1 MHPRAMNDIVR
12 NQRLLACLGDR
23 SRFRVV
29 EELVRGER
37 CVTDIAVQVGLS
49 QSCTTRHLQALLRE
63 GIVRSRR
70 MGKRVLF
77 SLSPEPRVAALL
89 AWAIVPSSA
98 ARRERTLPGIV
109 PLAAPARPRRPRE
122 ASPDR
127 TQDHGVPRIAGP
139 PTDASDRRPL
149 VEPSPARARTEEL
162 EDFLL

>member
-1 MHPRAMNDIVR
+1 MHARAMNEIVR

-37 CVTDIAVQVGLS
+37 CVTDIAFQVGLS

-63 GIVRSRR
+63 GIVHSRR
-70 MGKRVLF
+70 MGKKVLF

-89 AWAIVPSSA
+89 AWAIVPSA
-98 ARRERTLPGIV
+98 ASRRERPRAQPAIV
-109 PLAAPARPRRPRE
+109 PIARQVRPRQTYGTAPQRPTGSE
-122 ASPDR
+122 APGMS
-127 TQDHGVPRIAGP
+127 AE
-139 PTDASDRRPL
+139 PTDRDSIL
-149 VEPSPARARTEEL
+149 EPSPARARTEEL